1 MILEDLS
8 EAKWL
13 RRLIVAVL
21 LAVLVLLA
29 FQVLQPFIVPVIWA
43 VILAYV
49 TWPVHG
55 RLVRLCGGR
64 RELAALLMT
73 LLLSA
78 AIVLPVVWLVLL
90 VQSEALPVY
99 RELAPLISKVQ
110 LPPVIAELPMLGPR
124 LQEILAQ
131 VAKDPGAIDTAIR
144 NFLNQS
150 SGEMAAL
157 IGGVGRNLVKLV
169 IAMVSLFFMYRDGEY
184 FASQVE
190 RVLQQFF
197 GEARIAHQIFAPHGA
212 QQAVPMVF
220 LDDDDRQI
228 AIAGR
233 IDIIGRHR
241 QARMGIARARGD
253 GAALAAEMHAGFTA
267 LRSHC
272 PMNIEASL
280 PEIGQLAWRDKPA
293 VRADVARLVAMWG
306 ELLAQHGGPML
317 FGPFTIADAY
327 FAPVV
332 MRLKTYALPVPADVA
347 AYMDRVC
354 ALPGVK
360 AWIDEALAEQDFID
374 FEEPFRLH
382 R

>member
-190 RVLQQFF
+190 RVLQQLFSA
-197 GEARIAHQIFAPHGA
+197 GARPADVGVISPYSGQVQRILDRCAR
-212 QQAVPMVF
+212 
-220 LDDDDRQI
+220 DDDD
-228 AIAGR
+228 
-233 IDIIGRHR
+233 
-241 QARMGIARARGD
+241 D
-253 GAALAAEMHAGFTA
+253 GMM
-267 LRSHC
+267 
-272 PMNIEASL
+272 MNRKIS
-280 PEIGQLAWRDKPA
+280 
-293 VRADVARLVAMWG
+293 M
-306 ELLAQHGGPML
+306 M
-317 FGPFTIADAY
+317 
-327 FAPVV
+327 
-332 MRLKTYALPVPADVA
+332 
-347 AYMDRVC
+347 
-354 ALPGVK
+354 
-360 AWIDEALAEQDFID
+360 
-374 FEEPFRLH
+374 
-382 R
+382 